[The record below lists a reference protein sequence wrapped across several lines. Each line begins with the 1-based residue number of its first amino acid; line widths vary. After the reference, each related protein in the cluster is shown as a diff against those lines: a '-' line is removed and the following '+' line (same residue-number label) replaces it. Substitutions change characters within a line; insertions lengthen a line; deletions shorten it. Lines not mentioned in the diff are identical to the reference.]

1 MISLKCTTGAL
12 KDQPLIDQL
21 TLNDT
26 GVTAT
31 RLV

>member
-12 KDQPLIDQL
+12 KDQLLIDQL

-26 GVTAT
+26 GVTVT